1 MAQVTGVEQNLL
13 VRLPPLRCSERDAVE
28 TPGQALDD
36 RKQLERA
43 ERLQQERVG
52 PGFHAL
58 GLGAVGAGKQDDRN
72 PLRLGVGFELA
83 AEGEPVHSRHP
94 DVQDDRIGLSGRDRR
109 CR

>member
-1 MAQVTGVEQNLL
+1 MRARPGVFRLERARERGDGLSVGALEQNALAPLELEQVAQVTGVEQNLL
-13 VRLPPLRCSERDAVE
+13 VRLPPLRCPERDAVE

-58 GLGAVGAGKQDDRN
+58 GLGALGAGEQDNRN
-72 PLRLGVGFELA
+72 PL
-83 AEGEPVHSRHP
+83 
-94 DVQDDRIGLSGRDRR
+94 
-109 CR
+109 